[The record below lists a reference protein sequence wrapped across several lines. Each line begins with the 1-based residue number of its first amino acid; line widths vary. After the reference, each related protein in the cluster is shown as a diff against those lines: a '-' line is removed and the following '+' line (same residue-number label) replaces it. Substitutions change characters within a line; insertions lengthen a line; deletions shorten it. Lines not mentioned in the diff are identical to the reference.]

1 MFRNK
6 MFSICWIILLVG
18 VSQGFSTENDVKLT
32 PIGYGSL
39 EVGQIVNGYFKQPAN
54 MTTNQIDHVW
64 QQQALSL
71 FGYKAQIQ
79 DHLEIQ
85 LVGGGMLA
93 YSTPQIG
100 THPTTLQTHQL
111 FFIQNAFAT
120 YSFNFLDDI
129 SAQLQLGY
137 FPYKYNA
144 DARNLGEYLF
154 RTNTY
159 PLIVYSDFDYPQA
172 DLLGV
177 RANVTLFNRLVS
189 NDLLLHSEVHG
200 VPVQLWSVSD
210 IVSSD
215 LSGIVNLSAGISFAH
230 YLDVYQGN
238 GYLNTWAD
246 RFYGDPRKLDPQNKV
261 YYIDTIYNGTDT
273 SYFSWKAIKAMFRFS
288 FDPKK
293 FIPLDIFG
301 KNDLKLYAEGDI
313 IGIKN
318 YVKYYRHIEDRT
330 LATAGFNLPGF
341 KFIDCIS
348 LEGEYCANRI
358 YAYSDERYYSL
369 TPVPLPIRYADIN
382 LSRNPW
388 RWSVYIKKSLFNEHV
403 SFIAQAARD
412 HKKINFHYFDRT
424 NMSFIET
431 LPDGDNWWWTF
442 KTEFK
447 F

>member
-1 MFRNK
+1 MFRNRI
-6 MFSICWIILLVG
+6 FIFCQIILLFG
-18 VSQGFSTENDVKLT
+18 VSQSFSTDDNITLT

-39 EVGQIVNGYFKQPAN
+39 EVGQIVNGYFKQPATL
-54 MTTNQIDHVW
+54 TTNKIDHIW
-64 QQQALSL
+64 QQRALSL

-79 DHLEIQ
+79 EHLEIQ
-85 LVGGGMLA
+85 LSGGGLLA

-100 THPTTLQTHQL
+100 THPTTLQTHQF
-111 FFIQNAFAT
+111 FFIQNAFAKC
-120 YSFNFLDDI
+120 SFNIMDNL

-137 FPYKYNA
+137 FPYKYNP

-177 RANVTLFNRLVS
+177 RANVTLFDRLLS

-210 IVSSD
+210 IVASHLFD
-215 LSGIVNLSAGISFAH
+215 IVNLSAGISFAH

-238 GYLNTWAD
+238 GYLTTWAD
-246 RFYGDPRKLDPQNKV
+246 RFYGNPEKLDPQNKV
-261 YYIDTIYNGTDT
+261 YYIDTYNGTDT

-293 FIPLDIFG
+293 FIPMDIFG

-330 LATAGFNLPGF
+330 LATAGFNFPGF
-341 KFIDCIS
+341 NIIDCIAI
-348 LEGEYCANRI
+348 EGEYCANKI

-369 TPVPLPIRYADIN
+369 TPVPLPIRYSDIN

-403 SFIAQAARD
+403 SIIAQAARD
-412 HKKINFHYFDRT
+412 HKKINFHYFDRA